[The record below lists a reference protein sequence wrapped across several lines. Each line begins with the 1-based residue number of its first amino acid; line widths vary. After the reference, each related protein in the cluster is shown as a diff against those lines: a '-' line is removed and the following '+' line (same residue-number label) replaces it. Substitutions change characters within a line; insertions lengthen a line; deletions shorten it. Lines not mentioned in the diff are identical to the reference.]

1 MQFTQGF
8 PNSVKGWGR
17 IGNFAGFFFFLSSSG
32 NLRRGNFDH
41 PNLFQS

>member
-17 IGNFAGFFFFLSSSG
+17 IGNFAGFFFFYQVVG
-32 NLRRGNFDH
+32 T
-41 PNLFQS
+41 